1 MNIHKRDLRRWR
13 KAIVSYVLVAA
24 LVLGLIPQSAYAAET
39 EAAEKTYTSEGFT
52 ITYKESSAWG
62 NYVNAEVT
70 LKNETDCAKSL
81 WKVTFDYEGEI
92 DSVWNADIISSENG
106 TYVLSAKTYNSTI
119 GAGQSVS
126 FGFMAHGTEGKP
138 SIPESIAFADTAGL
152 DDSGESGDDSGETGV
167 VMPAEW
173 AGLNYAMF
181 TSGETGL
188 SFYTGTMQVTGSVH
202 TNQDFYYQ
210 GGSITIDG
218 TLEAGKS
225 ITLKTSDGAD
235 AQKIGAKREKAETIE
250 MPDITKEVSGYV
262 KENGT
267 VYESAL
273 DLGSDPVIIDT
284 PVYTG
289 GELTLHA
296 TSFLG
301 QGIVYAKDSITV
313 NAGELITP
321 EESRIFLASE
331 SGDITLNGSNMSL
344 NAVLYAPNGCVYIN
358 TGEFR
363 LNGRIIA
370 KQIVFNGT
378 GLYVE
383 ASPDDLDLIS
393 FIMPEDMVVPG
404 IKTDACYV
412 RDENGEAHISIENLA
427 QITNETKISEIQYV
441 IYHDANRNDD
451 FSEDECVD
459 IISSREESV
468 PVVLTGVGNYKVVQQ
483 ILMTDGSVVATE
495 DQQSAYFEIVNQKP
509 ATGLKI
515 EKEAKADILMLYNG
529 LDAAGKEGYQALKEA
544 LEKAGEENGVSLSVT
559 QEEIASVHED
569 FNWIS
574 FDHVDYD
581 SHGPHIAVKEDG
593 FAFTS
598 YEKDPLKDFVFT
610 ETGMGCDQVISF
622 TLQQEQTEATEGCGM
637 IFGASVEST
646 ENPECYRNHTYKVID
661 TNNIWEDAEKDCE
674 SQGGYLAT
682 ITSEWEKD
690 YIEEHVLPEKR
701 SFGYWL
707 GGRRD
712 EKDVSLWKWVTGED
726 FYWTRWDGGEP
737 NNLGGGED
745 YLMLYGSRKSRWN
758 DTVRAIKFPTLCEW
772 DGPHMSGYTVL
783 LTDEGMKLIALED
796 VDMDNVRNGSYA
808 RLENAGTLLGTFPYD
823 MKTREHNITIE
834 RNDNVVTITD
844 NDEVIVEDFALDVT
858 LKGTG
863 IAPIVSYSRQSQ
875 AQEMKECA
883 SIGQIKVKELTS
895 RVVQDAVKNHKWEDG
910 AVRYVIHASE
920 AETEE
925 YQSDEFTASLIQY
938 LLENQIHFI
947 GMGQANVM
955 AFTRLDAAVDG
966 TMAQS
971 GDEVSDYMN
980 QSLKEIDREAGG
992 YLTTKDSLVCEA
1004 EYRDAEKDP
1013 LYRQEWTYD
1022 YREGVLS
1029 EKEQGEEEQIVTEE
1043 PITRFDRCGAYHI
1056 GLRVQDNPVGE
1067 NEALSDYR
1075 LWSEKIAWDKTL
1087 YVHHI
1092 PEAAVT
1098 AKKEMEEN
1106 CCHITLSGSG
1116 SDEDHRDE
1124 EEKGIIKEYYSY
1136 KELDD
1141 TRWTEGKIPD
1151 TVECGKYYLVKY
1163 EVEDK
1168 EHAKSAPAVACIDT
1182 SARRVMDAS
1191 KDTEAPKAVLHVS
1204 SKTAL
1209 INDVVQITAYATDNY
1224 GVKEFALYIDGKKVL
1239 SRSGT
1244 LQYSCYEEGTVEIIA
1259 EAEDFNKN
1267 KTVEKAQITVRKE
1280 GGTETDEECPEIH
1293 VDNIHFNEDKTL
1305 IEIEG
1310 TITDNEAIGLYRV
1323 SYVDG
1328 DGQEIVIGQGSE
1340 QISENQVI
1348 AQLETESLANGAYD
1362 ITILAEDSTGNQTMC
1377 YFTVTYNASMEE
1389 ITYEEQDTPP
1399 EDPDEN
1405 HFSDDEII
1413 RLQDAKQNAITW
1425 LKAQADENGSWS
1437 KDGLM
1442 NTTCDVLAVLQSV
1455 DETMDSPAYH
1465 SWAEAKGETMNV
1477 DEQCHALMANPD
1489 ATAKNKLWEQQNADG
1504 GFGLTDTY
1512 TSDLYD
1518 TLLVLRTEIYMQEL
1532 GFASVDSGRLTNALS
1547 YIVTNRNADGGFGYH
1562 GKDVSRVEL
1571 TAEYAVMLGKLQL
1584 STTDDSSLTDFCT
1597 EQYTGDFSE
1606 EQFAG
1611 QAMLARVKQQLQ
1623 HTAYSKEIMDEL
1635 LAVQKENG
1643 SIYENVEDTM
1653 LYIVLLD
1660 EMIKEGE

>member
-1 MNIHKRDLRRWR
+1 MNSHKRRGVIRG
-13 KAIVSYVLVAA
+13 KSVVSYILIIAM
-24 LVLGLIPQSAYAAET
+24 VLGLVQQSVYAAGT
-39 EAAEKTYTSEGFT
+39 EEELTKATFEDEGIT
-52 ITYKESSAWG
+52 ITYEEKSAWG
-62 NYVNAEVT
+62 EYVNVSVT
-70 LKNETDCAKSL
+70 LQNNTDHAKSL
-81 WKVTFDYEGEI
+81 WKLTFDYEGQI
-92 DSVWNADIISSENG
+92 DSIWNVDLVSSEKG
-106 TYVLSAKTYNSTI
+106 QYIVAAKNYNSTI

-126 FGFMAHGTEGKP
+126 FGFIAHGTDKKACAPKNIRFVKESSSESSTEEATEEGG
-138 SIPESIAFADTAGL
+138 STESG
-152 DDSGESGDDSGETGV
+152 GESGDGDIPEQGYEI
-167 VMPAEW
+167 PEKW
-173 AGLNYAMF
+173 KGLNYTLF
-181 TSGETGL
+181 TSGDSDITLHTGQ
-188 SFYTGTMQVTGSVH
+188 TDITGSVH
-202 TNQDFYYQ
+202 TNQNFSYQ
-210 GGSITIDG
+210 GSSLKIDG
-218 TLEAGKS
+218 TLEAAKG
-225 ITLKTSDGAD
+225 ITIKTSDNKD
-235 AQKIGAKREKAETIE
+235 SLMVTSKKENAEIID
-250 MPDITKEVSGYV
+250 MPDVTKEMSEYAREHGAVYDTS
-262 KENGT
+262 KEFGT
-267 VYESAL
+267 
-273 DLGSDPVIIDT
+273 DPIVVENPIYADGDISF
-284 PVYTG
+284 
-289 GELTLHA
+289 HS

-301 QGIVYAKDSITV
+301 QGIVYAKGSVTV
-313 NAGELITP
+313 NAGELTTP
-321 EESRIFLASE
+321 SDTRIFLASE
-331 SGDITLNGSNMSL
+331 NGDITLNGSNMSL

-378 GLYVE
+378 DFCVE
-383 ASPDDLDLIS
+383 ASPDDLNLIS

-404 IKTDACYV
+404 IKTDTSYV

-427 QITNETKISEIQYV
+427 QITNETKISEIQYI
-441 IYHDANRNDD
+441 IYHDANGNDD

-459 IISSREESV
+459 IISSRDKGV
-468 PVVLTGVGNYKVVQQ
+468 PVVLTGVGNYKAVQQ
-483 ILMTDGSVVATE
+483 ILMLDGTVVSTE
-495 DQQSAYFEIVNQKP
+495 DHQSAYFEIVNQKP
-509 ATGLKI
+509 VTGLKI

-529 LDAAGKEGYQALKEA
+529 LDAAGKEGYQALKES
-544 LEKAGEENGVSLSVT
+544 LEKVGEENGVSLSVT

-581 SHGPHIAVKEDG
+581 SHGPHIAGKEDG
-593 FAFTS
+593 FVFTS
-598 YEKDPLKDFVFT
+598 YENDPLKDFVFT

-646 ENPECYRNHTYKVID
+646 ENPECYRNHTYKVMD
-661 TNNIWEDAEKDCE
+661 TNKIWEDAEKDCE

-690 YIEEHVLPEKR
+690 YIEEHVLPATR
-701 SFGYWL
+701 NFGYWL

-726 FYWTRWDGGEP
+726 FYWTRWDSGEP

-745 YLMLYGSRKSRWN
+745 YLMLYGNRKSRWN
-758 DTVRAIKFPTLCEW
+758 DTIRGIYFPTLCEW

-796 VDMDNVRNGSYA
+796 VDMDNIRNGSYA
-808 RLENAGTLLGTFPYD
+808 RLENAGKLLGTFPYD

-834 RNDNVVTITD
+834 RNDNVITITD

-875 AQEMKECA
+875 AQEMKECV
-883 SIGQIKVKELTS
+883 SIGQIKVKELTN
-895 RVVQDAVKNHKWEDG
+895 RVVQNAVANHKWEDG

-920 AETEE
+920 TETEE
-925 YQSDEFTASLIQY
+925 YQSDEYTASLIKY

-971 GDEVSDYMN
+971 GDEVLDYMN
-980 QSLKEIDREAGG
+980 QSLNEINREAEG

-1004 EYRDAEKDP
+1004 EYLDAEKDP
-1013 LYRQEWTYD
+1013 LYRQEWIYD
-1022 YREGVLS
+1022 YREDILS
-1029 EKEQGEEEQIVTEE
+1029 ETEQGEEEQIITGE
-1043 PITRFDRCGAYHI
+1043 PITQFDRCGAYRI
-1056 GLRVQDNPVGE
+1056 GLKVQDNPVGE

-1075 LWSEKIAWDKTL
+1075 LWSEKIEWDKTL

-1116 SDEDHRDE
+1116 SDEDHSDE

-1141 TRWTEGKIPD
+1141 TRWMEGEIPD

-1182 SARRVMDAS
+1182 SVRRVMDAS
-1191 KDTEAPKAVLHVS
+1191 KDTEAPKVALHVS

-1209 INDVVQITAYATDNY
+1209 INDVVQITAYASDNY
-1224 GVKEFALYIDGKKVL
+1224 GVKEFALYMDGKKVL

-1244 LQYSCYEEGTVEIIA
+1244 LQYSCYGEGTVEIIA
-1259 EAEDFNKN
+1259 EAEDFNNN

-1280 GGTETDEECPEIH
+1280 GEGTETDEEQDMPP
-1293 VDNIHFNEDKTL
+1293 
-1305 IEIEG
+1305 
-1310 TITDNEAIGLYRV
+1310 
-1323 SYVDG
+1323 G
-1328 DGQEIVIGQGSE
+1328 D
-1340 QISENQVI
+1340 
-1348 AQLETESLANGAYD
+1348 T
-1362 ITILAEDSTGNQTMC
+1362 
-1377 YFTVTYNASMEE
+1377 
-1389 ITYEEQDTPP
+1389 
-1399 EDPDEN
+1399 DEN
-1405 HFSDDEII
+1405 HFSDDEIS

-1489 ATAKNKLWEQQNADG
+1489 AAAKNKLWEQQNADG

-1532 GFASVDSGRLTNALS
+1532 GFAAVDSGRLTNALS

-1635 LAVQKENG
+1635 LAVQEEDG
-1643 SIYENVEDTM
+1643 SIYENVDETM
-1653 LYIVLLD
+1653 LYIVLLE
-1660 EMIKEGE
+1660 EMLREGE